1 MDFETSLSEVF
12 SKPAPSTLWRL
23 RGELIIRGFSEQD
36 PVMVVLNHF
45 YHFLNELVASST
57 AREYSHF
64 ASLLDIAAVGG
75 VVLESF
81 IGEKDSENLWKRLML
96 GAVSEA
102 MMVLA
107 ARQYVKAWEQEME
120 ATYNSAVWTLSQEY
134 WKLSVL
140 LRPELTAEVRQALI
154 NELIAP
160 LQADD
165 VEGIVKAGLI
175 VRLFQ
180 LLLIAQLQYSELTTG
195 V

>member
-1 MDFETSLSEVF
+1 MDLDTTLSEVF
-12 SKPAPSTLWRL
+12 SEPAPSTLWQL
-23 RGELIIRGFSEQD
+23 RGELLTRGFSEQD
-36 PVMVVLNHF
+36 PVMEVLDHF

-64 ASLLDIAAVGG
+64 ASLLDIAALGG

-81 IGEKDSENLWKRLML
+81 IGEKESGELWKRLML

-140 LRPELTAEVRQALI
+140 LQPEMDAGLRQRLI
-154 NELIAP
+154 AELIAP
-160 LQADD
+160 IQAEN
-165 VEGIVKAGLI
+165 VEGIVKAGVI

-180 LLLIAQLQYSELTTG
+180 LLLFARFQLGGLTTG
-195 V
+195 A

>member
-1 MDFETSLSEVF
+1 MDFEASLSEVF
-12 SKPAPSTLWRL
+12 LEPAPLALWQL
-23 RGELIIRGFSEQD
+23 RSELVVGGFSEQD
-36 PVMVVLNHF
+36 PVMVVLDNF
-45 YHFLNELVASST
+45 YNFLNELVASST

-75 VVLESF
+75 VVLESL
-81 IGEKDSENLWKRLML
+81 IGEKDSEDLWMRLML

-120 ATYNSAVWTLSQEY
+120 ASYNSAVWYLSQEY

-140 LRPELTAEVRQALI
+140 LRPELAPEVRQALI
-154 NELIAP
+154 KDLIESI
-160 LQADD
+160 QADN
-165 VEGIVKAGLI
+165 VAGTVKAGVI

-180 LLLIAQLQYSELTTG
+180 LLLFARLRLGGLMIG
-195 V
+195 D